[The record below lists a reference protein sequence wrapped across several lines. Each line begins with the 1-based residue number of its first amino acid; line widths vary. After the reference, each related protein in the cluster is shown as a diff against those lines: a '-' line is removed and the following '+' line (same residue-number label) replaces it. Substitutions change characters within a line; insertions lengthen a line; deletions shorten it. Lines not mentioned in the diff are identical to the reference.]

1 MAKNK
6 IGLFGRA
13 LVLGVK
19 ISTSINERVMNHYI
33 NAIKT
38 TTKATSKAKAKRVQK
53 FPKKREYTS
62 MPILANT
69 FYVLHSSGMDKHSSV
84 LLTGIEQSVFYTKA
98 GNVRKQFSQY
108 LTQEKENQTKF
119 GKNLFVFADKI
130 EKLIPVLEKKTGFTF
145 GGHFKMSKNS
155 KGETTFSFFS
165 LSIHNQ
171 TSLVDTKQNVERQN
185 CNQSR
190 DRDDNH
196 NSKSTEAKAQHT
208 MSEGGLV

>member
-1 MAKNK
+1 MAKSK
-6 IGLFGRA
+6 IGLLGRI
-13 LVLGVK
+13 VVK
-19 ISTSINERVMNHYI
+19 AVRISTSINERAMNHYI
-33 NAIKT
+33 QAIKT
-38 TTKATSKAKAKRVQK
+38 TTKATNKTKRMQK

-62 MPILANT
+62 MPVLANT

-84 LLTGIEQSVFYTKA
+84 LVTGIEQSVFYTKA

-171 TSLVDTKQNVERQN
+171 TSLVDTRQNVERQN

-190 DRDDNH
+190 GRDNNH
-196 NSKSTEAKAQHT
+196 DSKSTEAKAQHT